1 MSEPIYQRV
10 TAEVKLAMKARDK
23 PRLGALRLIMAD
35 FKRIEVDERIEL
47 DEERVLVILDK
58 MIKQRKD
65 SFKQFQDAG
74 REDLANQEALEIA
87 VLVEFL
93 PDQFSDDEISGLV
106 KAAIAE
112 TSAASMQDMG
122 KVMAVVKPQVQGKA
136 DMGVVSGLVKA
147 HLSWIRLSW
156 IRLS

>member
-10 TAEVKLAMKARDK
+10 TAEVKVAMKARDK

-35 FKRIEVDERIEL
+35 FKKIEVDERIEL
-47 DEERVLVILDK
+47 DDKRVLVILDK

-65 SFKQFQDAG
+65 SLKQFEDAG

-87 VLVEFL
+87 VIAEFL
-93 PDQFSDDEISGLV
+93 PEQLSDDEVSGLV

-112 TSAASMQDMG
+112 TGAGSMQDMG
-122 KVMAVVKPQVQGKA
+122 KVMAIVKPQIQGKA

-147 HLSWIRLSW
+147 QLS
-156 IRLS
+156 

>member
-1 MSEPIYQRV
+1 MPEPIYQRV
-10 TAEVKLAMKARDK
+10 IAEVKVAMKARNK
-23 PRLGALRLIMAD
+23 PRLGALRLMMAD

-47 DEERVLVILDK
+47 DEARVLVILDK

-87 VLVEFL
+87 VIVEFL

-147 HLSWIRLSW
+147 HLS
-156 IRLS
+156 

>member
-10 TAEVKLAMKARDK
+10 SAEVKVAMKARDK

-35 FKRIEVDERIEL
+35 FKKIEVDERIEL
-47 DEERVLVILDK
+47 DDKRVLVILDK
-58 MIKQRKD
+58 MTKQRKD
-65 SFKQFQDAG
+65 SLKQFEDAG

-87 VLVEFL
+87 VIAEFL
-93 PDQFSDDEISGLV
+93 PEQLSDDEVSGLV

-112 TSAASMQDMG
+112 TGAGSMQDMG
-122 KVMAVVKPQVQGKA
+122 KVMAIVKPQIQGKA

-147 HLSWIRLSW
+147 QLS
-156 IRLS
+156 